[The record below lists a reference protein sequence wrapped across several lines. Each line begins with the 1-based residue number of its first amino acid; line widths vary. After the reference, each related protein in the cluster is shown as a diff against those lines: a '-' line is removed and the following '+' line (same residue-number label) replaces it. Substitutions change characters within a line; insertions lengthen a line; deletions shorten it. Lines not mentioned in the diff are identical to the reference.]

1 MLRRRRVTYGGHV
14 AQVEPG
20 SIAEEIGIRPGDLLV
35 SINGHPLRD
44 VIDYQFYG
52 AEEELELHIR
62 RGNRVHRVQVE
73 RGYEEDLGL
82 RFTEPLFDGLRE
94 CVNRCPF
101 CFVAQMPRGLRRSL
115 YVRDDDYRLSFLQGT
130 FVTLTNLEED
140 DWQRIGEQ
148 HLSPLYVSIHA
159 TDLRV
164 RRALLGNPHAPDIMA
179 QLRRLERINITVHG
193 QIVIVPGQNDVAILE
208 QTVRSLLN
216 LWHTV
221 QSLAVVPVGLTRLC
235 REPLR
240 TLTPAEAT
248 DVLALVGQLEPD
260 IRQRTGRTWL
270 YPSDEM
276 YLLAGVDV
284 PGASFYDEP
293 AQRENGVGLVRA
305 LLDDWEA
312 TIGDLKQD
320 MFSGVRATLVCG
332 TLIAPTLQD
341 LAKEAGS
348 ITGARLSVL
357 PVPNRFFG
365 STVTVSG
372 LLTGQD
378 VLDVLQARE
387 LADVVCIP
395 RSMLD
400 EAGERTLDDMTV
412 DGLSQELGVP
422 VEPVS
427 SMSDIVDLLYSLGA

>member
-193 QIVIVPGQNDVAILE
+193 QIVIVPGQNDGAILE

-216 LWHTV
+216 LWPTV

-248 DVLALVGQLEPD
+248 DVLALVGRLEMD

-284 PGASFYDEP
+284 PGSGAAGRLGGHQGGPEARCSVAFGRRWSAEGSLLPPCRIWRRKPGASQAPGYRFCQCPIDFSAARSPSRACSRARTSSMCCRPGSSRMWCASP
-293 AQRENGVGLVRA
+293 APCSMKPGNA
-305 LLDDWEA
+305 
-312 TIGDLKQD
+312 
-320 MFSGVRATLVCG
+320 
-332 TLIAPTLQD
+332 
-341 LAKEAGS
+341 
-348 ITGARLSVL
+348 
-357 PVPNRFFG
+357 
-365 STVTVSG
+365 
-372 LLTGQD
+372 
-378 VLDVLQARE
+378 
-387 LADVVCIP
+387 
-395 RSMLD
+395 RSM
-400 EAGERTLDDMTV
+400 T
-412 DGLSQELGVP
+412 
-422 VEPVS
+422 
-427 SMSDIVDLLYSLGA
+427 